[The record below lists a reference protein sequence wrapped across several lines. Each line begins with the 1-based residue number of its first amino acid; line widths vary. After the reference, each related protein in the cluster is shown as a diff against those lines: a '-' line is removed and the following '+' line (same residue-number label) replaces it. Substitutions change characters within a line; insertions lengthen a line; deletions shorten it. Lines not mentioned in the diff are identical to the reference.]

1 MSQYFLKSMV
11 MACLTTGNMQCQ
23 IFSDEVKKTVLFSEF
38 LFDAS
43 GITYFTEI
51 KDSFEKKIQTKR
63 IRDFKP

>member
-1 MSQYFLKSMV
+1 
-11 MACLTTGNMQCQ
+11 MACLTTGNIQCQ
-23 IFSDEVKKTVLFSEF
+23 ILNDEVKKTVLFSEF
-38 LFDAS
+38 LFDAC

>member
-1 MSQYFLKSMV
+1 
-11 MACLTTGNMQCQ
+11 MACLTTGNIQCQ

-51 KDSFEKKIQTKR
+51 KDSFEKKI
-63 IRDFKP
+63 